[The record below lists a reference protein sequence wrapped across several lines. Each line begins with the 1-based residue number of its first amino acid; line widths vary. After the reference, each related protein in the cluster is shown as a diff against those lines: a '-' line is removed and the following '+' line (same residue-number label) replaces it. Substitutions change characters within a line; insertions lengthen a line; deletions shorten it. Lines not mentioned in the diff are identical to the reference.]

1 MTTQQAPRIGA
12 LLIHGLGGTQY
23 DLGPMHKV
31 LRRAGVETHA
41 VTLPGHGGVPEDL
54 LPVVAEQWMDVV
66 TQSYDELVGQYDTF
80 HVIGMCMGALL
91 ALELVARRQHRKG
104 QLVALA
110 APVYI
115 DGWST
120 PSYRWLRHVVYH
132 LPGLPTRIKVEE
144 NEPFGIKNDL
154 VRAIVK
160 AKFERGDNFHYR
172 WVPLTCIRQ
181 VDRLRRWV
189 LDSAHRVP
197 CPTLV
202 VNAREDEL
210 TTLRSYDFLLGAVP
224 QVRGVVLENSYHMIC
239 VDNDREQVIAS
250 VLEFLGLEASAGRPR
265 ARRSVEMPMA
275 AEAVATLVGEY
286 LSALTTRHFETVYPL
301 LDPAIEWRHLG
312 EHPLA
317 GVYADRD
324 AVIGLFQRVEQLAGD
339 SVRIEVAGAP
349 RIDGQTVEIDIAAS
363 YRFDGQPMDGR
374 GTQTLRLANG
384 RIRAVEY
391 RPESAADSDA
401 PLVRQAG

>member
-1 MTTQQAPRIGA
+1 MTTVQAPQTGA

-41 VTLPGHGGVPEDL
+41 VTLPGHGGTPEDL
-54 LPVVAEQWMDVV
+54 LPVRAEQWMDAV
-66 TQSYDELVGQYDTF
+66 TEAYDALVDRYETF

-91 ALELVARRQHRKG
+91 AIALCDRRQHRKG
-104 QLVALA
+104 QLVALS

-120 PSYRWLRHVVYH
+120 PPYRWLRHAVYH
-132 LPGLPTRIKVEE
+132 LPMLPARIKVEE

-160 AKFERGDNFHYR
+160 AKFDRGDNFHYR

-189 LDSAHRVP
+189 LDGARRVA

-202 VNAREDEL
+202 VHAREDEL
-210 TTLRSYDFLLGAVP
+210 TSLRSAEFLQANVP
-224 QVRGVVLENSYHMIC
+224 QVRTVVLENSYHMIC
-239 VDNDREQVIAS
+239 VDNDREQVIAN
-250 VLEFLGLEASAGRPR
+250 VLDFLGLDASAGRMR
-265 ARRSVEMPMA
+265 ARRAVEVPMS
-275 AEAVATLVGEY
+275 AEAVDGLVHEY
-286 LSALTTRHFETVYPL
+286 LTALTTRHFEAIYPQ
-301 LDPAIEWRHLG
+301 LDPAIVWRHVG
-312 EHPLA
+312 DHPLA
-317 GVYADRD
+317 GDYASRD
-324 AVIGLFQRVEQLAGD
+324 AVIGLFQRLAELAGD
-339 SVRIEVAGAP
+339 TIRIEAVGAP
-349 RIDGQTVEIDIAAS
+349 RVDGQTVEVDITVS
-363 YRFDGQPMDGR
+363 YLLDGTPMQGH
-374 GTQTLRLANG
+374 GTQTLILRNG

-391 RPESAADSDA
+391 RSAMAVTSA
-401 PLVRQAG
+401 EALAG

>member
-1 MTTQQAPRIGA
+1 MTTQQAPRVGA

-54 LPVVAEQWMDVV
+54 LPVRAEQWLATV
-66 TQSYDELVGQYDTF
+66 TKAYDELVDRYDTF
-80 HVIGMCMGALL
+80 HVVGMCMGALL
-91 ALELVARRQHRKG
+91 ALVLCERRQHRKG

-120 PSYRWLRHVVYH
+120 PSYRWLRHLVYH
-132 LPGLPTRIKVEE
+132 MPGLPARIKVEE

-172 WVPLTCIRQ
+172 WVPLACIRQ

-189 LDSAHRVP
+189 LAGVHRIA
-197 CPTLV
+197 CRTLV
-202 VNAREDEL
+202 INAREDEL
-210 TTLRSYDFLLGAVP
+210 TTLRSLDFLTTAIP
-224 QVRGVVLENSYHMIC
+224 QVQSVVVENSYHMIC

-250 VLEFLGLEASAGRPR
+250 VLDFLELDGVAGRGR
-265 ARRSVEMPMA
+265 ARRTVEGLMT
-275 AEAVATLVGEY
+275 AEAVTTLVGEY
-286 LSALTTRHFETVYPL
+286 LLALTTRHYEALFPL
-301 LDPAIEWRHLG
+301 LAPGIQWRHLG

-317 GVYADRD
+317 GSYNDRD
-324 AVIGLFQRVEQLAGD
+324 AVIGLFERLGQMAGD
-339 SVRIEVAGAP
+339 SLQIDVVGTP
-349 RIDGQTVEIDIAAS
+349 RIDGQSVELDIAVVYHQA
-363 YRFDGQPMDGR
+363 DGPSMEGR
-374 GTQTLRLANG
+374 GTQALQLSNG
-384 RIRAVEY
+384 RIHSVEY
-391 RPESAADSDA
+391 RPAVTVAAPEA
-401 PLVRQAG
+401 MTG

>member
-1 MTTQQAPRIGA
+1 MTTQQAPRTGA

-54 LPVVAEQWMDVV
+54 LPVVAEQWLETV
-66 TQSYDELVGQYDTF
+66 TQAYDELVDQYETF
-80 HVIGMCMGALL
+80 HVVGMCMGALL
-91 ALELVARRQHRKG
+91 ALELGALRQHRKG
-104 QLVALA
+104 RLVAMA

-120 PSYRWLRHVVYH
+120 PSYRWLRHLVYH
-132 LPGLPTRIKVEE
+132 LPGLPARIKVEE

-172 WVPLTCIRQ
+172 WVPLACIRQ

-189 LDSAHRVP
+189 LDSAHRVA
-197 CPTLV
+197 CPTLII
-202 VNAREDEL
+202 NAREDEL

-224 QVRGVVLENSYHMIC
+224 QVQGVVLENSYHMVC
-239 VDNDREQVIAS
+239 VDNDREQVMAS
-250 VLEFLGLEASAGRPR
+250 VLEFLELEASAGRPR
-265 ARRSVEMPMA
+265 ARRSVEVPMS
-275 AEAVATLVGEY
+275 AEAVAALAVEY
-286 LSALTTRHFETVYPL
+286 LAALTTRHFETVYPL

-324 AVIGLFQRVEQLAGD
+324 AVISLFQRVEQLAGD
-339 SVRIEVAGAP
+339 TVRIDVAGAP
-349 RIDGQTVEIDIAAS
+349 RIDGQTVEIDIDVS
-363 YRFDGQPMDGR
+363 FQLNGEPLQVR
-374 GTQTLRLANG
+374 GTQMLQLRNG

-391 RPESAADSDA
+391 RQEMDAASAEALA
-401 PLVRQAG
+401 RLTG

>member
-1 MTTQQAPRIGA
+1 
-12 LLIHGLGGTQY
+12 
-23 DLGPMHKV
+23 
-31 LRRAGVETHA
+31 
-41 VTLPGHGGVPEDL
+41 
-54 LPVVAEQWMDVV
+54 
-66 TQSYDELVGQYDTF
+66 
-80 HVIGMCMGALL
+80 MGALL

-197 CPTLV
+197 GQRAPRALPDAGRQRARGRADHAALV
-202 VNAREDEL
+202 RFPARRGAAGAGCGAREQLSHDPVSYTHL
-210 TTLRSYDFLLGAVP
+210 TLPTILLV
-224 QVRGVVLENSYHMIC
+224 
-239 VDNDREQVIAS
+239 
-250 VLEFLGLEASAGRPR
+250 
-265 ARRSVEMPMA
+265 
-275 AEAVATLVGEY
+275 
-286 LSALTTRHFETVYPL
+286 
-301 LDPAIEWRHLG
+301 
-312 EHPLA
+312 
-317 GVYADRD
+317 
-324 AVIGLFQRVEQLAGD
+324 
-339 SVRIEVAGAP
+339 
-349 RIDGQTVEIDIAAS
+349 
-363 YRFDGQPMDGR
+363 
-374 GTQTLRLANG
+374 
-384 RIRAVEY
+384 
-391 RPESAADSDA
+391 
-401 PLVRQAG
+401 